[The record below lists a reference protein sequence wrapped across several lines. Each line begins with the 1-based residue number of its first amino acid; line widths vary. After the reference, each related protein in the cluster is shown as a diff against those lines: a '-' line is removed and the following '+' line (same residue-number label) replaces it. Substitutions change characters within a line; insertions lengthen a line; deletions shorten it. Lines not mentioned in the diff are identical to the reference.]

1 MRISDLPLLS
11 VSCVSTNNDAFQ
23 DRMTPEW
30 KTFAV
35 ETLDQDKIVLL
46 FDMLYEHRQVFKQQY
61 WMGIITM
68 QNPFDMYS
76 IQDIIY
82 TTRPDLL
89 IETGVKKQCPSCHT
103 RMQPVIMH
111 THATCHQVGA
121 CLLQS
126 SRRVWL
132 YPFP

>member
-1 MRISDLPLLS
+1 
-11 VSCVSTNNDAFQ
+11 
-23 DRMTPEW
+23 MTPEW

-46 FDMLYEHRQVFKQQY
+46 FDMLYEHLQVFTKQY
-61 WMGIITM
+61 WMGVITM

-89 IETGVKKQCPSCHT
+89 IETG
-103 RMQPVIMH
+103 MQILAVRSQN
-111 THATCHQVGA
+111 TNTC
-121 CLLQS
+121 
-126 SRRVWL
+126 
-132 YPFP
+132 